1 MIVCSLSSTAFL
13 YDAAATA
20 PRSALPGPEADGRMS
35 KSKISVGMARV
46 QQALGIS
53 TMPLIRRSILGM

>member
-1 MIVCSLSSTAFL
+1 MIVCSLSSTAFLL

-35 KSKISVGMARV
+35 KSKISVGMASV
-46 QQALGIS
+46 QQAWGY
-53 TMPLIRRSILGM
+53 RRCR